1 MHRRGSFTYLL
12 LACLVAGLGGLLFG
26 FDTAVISG
34 TEGPVAKL
42 FHLSDMMIGWIVA
55 SALVGCLIGAAVAGT
70 LADRFGR
77 KRVLLLAAVL
87 FVACSVGSAVPIE
100 PWQLSAARIIGGMGI
115 GIASMLSPM
124 YIAEISPARLR
135 GGLVSTYQLAIVL
148 GVLAAFLSNYE
159 LAGLAK
165 NHPGLYQGALL
176 RWIFVDQVWRG
187 MLFAGVL
194 PAGVLLVLLLL
205 VPESPRWL
213 TKQGRRGEAL
223 EILGRINGPQQAAR
237 EMGEIEAGLA
247 LETGSIREL
256 FKPGIRPALWIG
268 ILLPFL
274 SLICG
279 INVIIYYGPRV
290 LEQAAVS
297 RDAALLCQV
306 LFGLVSV
313 AATLAAVF
321 TVDKLGR
328 KTLLGVGIAGVGV
341 TLALAGVLFAVSAP
355 PLALFVVFA
364 AFLACF
370 NYSYGPVCWIIMS
383 EIFPTAIRGRAMSIS
398 VFSLW
403 AGCNLV
409 ALTFPSVLRAYGPA
423 RSFWIYGLTIPAAL
437 LYVLTRVPETKGKTL
452 EEIERRWTDHG

>member
-1 MHRRGSFTYLL
+1 MHARGSFSYLL
-12 LACLVAGLGGLLFG
+12 LICLIAGLGGLLFG

-34 TEGPVAKL
+34 AEGPVARL

-55 SALVGCLIGAAVAGT
+55 SALVGCLVGASVAGM

-77 KRVLLLAAVL
+77 KPILLLAAVL
-87 FVACSVGSAVPIE
+87 FVACSVGSALPTA
-100 PWQLSAARIIGGMGI
+100 PWHLSAARIVGGMGI
-115 GIASMLSPM
+115 GIASMLAPL

-159 LAGLAK
+159 LAALAK
-165 NHPGLYQGALL
+165 NHPGLYRGAWL
-176 RWIFVDQVWRG
+176 RQVFVDQVWRG

-194 PAGVLLVLLLL
+194 PAGLLLVLLLA

-213 TKQGRRGEAL
+213 TKQGQRGRAL
-223 EILGRINGPQQAAR
+223 EILARINGPEQAAR
-237 EMGEIEAGLA
+237 EMSEITAGLA
-247 LETGSIREL
+247 LETGSIGEL

-268 ILLPFL
+268 IFLPFL
-274 SLICG
+274 SQICG

-306 LFGLVSV
+306 LFGVVNV
-313 AATLAAVF
+313 AATLAATL
-321 TVDKLGR
+321 TVDRLGR
-328 KTLLGVGIAGVGV
+328 KTLLAAGIAGVGL
-341 TLALAGVLFAVSAP
+341 TLLLAGLMFAVAAP
-355 PLALFVVFA
+355 PLALFLVFA

-370 NYSYGPVCWIIMS
+370 NCSYGPVCWIVMS
-383 EIFPTAIRGRAMSIS
+383 EIFPTAIRGRAMSVS

-423 RSFWIYGLTIPAAL
+423 RSFWLYALTAPAAL

-452 EEIERRWTDHG
+452 EEIEHRWLKA